1 MQPASSV
8 GKAAALLM
16 KAGKFQKAS
25 HTLAEALKSGASS
38 PAMHL
43 QLAECYLETEDYEAA
58 VGLAWLIP
66 PCFTFSIDLHWLFP
80 GQECMP
86 IEVARHP
93 NVAICWS

>member
-1 MQPASSV
+1 MQPASST

-66 PCFTFSIDLHWLFP
+66 PCYPCFCTFNRPALTISWT
-80 GQECMP
+80 GVYAQ
-86 IEVARHP
+86 
-93 NVAICWS
+93 